1 MNEARGV
8 EAQRIKRWPFLVA
21 DLLLILVAVI
31 TYAHGQHW
39 PFGPTVGLAPWTGW
53 VLTVCVFLGAAFS
66 VMPYLLE
73 HRQWAKMAQ
82 IDRVQ
87 TAMQQVRNIEQA
99 ARQIHS
105 ATASWQAVQDDASK
119 AVAAAKETQEQMTAE
134 VRSFQDFL
142 QRANDSER
150 THLRLEV
157 DKLRRAEGEWLQVL
171 VRVLDHVWALYQAAV
186 KSGKINLVEQLS
198 HFQRACRD
206 AAQRVGLVPFTAH
219 NGDSLDPELH
229 QLANPD
235 DQQRTQVPI
244 AETVA
249 TGYRYQGQIVR
260 KAVVL
265 LLPPEPAEKSPA
277 LPAAEAFPESEA
289 EPQPW
294 PPSGPE
300 PEPRPEPQP
309 WPSPEPEP
317 EPQPW
322 PPPGPEPE
330 PRPEPQPWPS
340 PAPEPEP
347 EPQPEPW
354 PEPTADDTP
363 ARRLEAESSG
373 EWREANDAQEGVVG
387 VESEP
392 GEPAGPDERPVS
404 VAAEGATAA
413 REEKTDAEKERPM
426 EMEFWPR
433 ERGSEVA
440 GAPAPEERDAGRE
453 PQDRRGD

>member
-171 VRVLDHVWALYQAAV
+171 VRVLDHVWALYQASV

-219 NGDSLDPELH
+219 NGDTLDSELH
-229 QLANPD
+229 QLANPE
-235 DQQRTQVPI
+235 DQQRTDVPI

-265 LLPPEPAEKSPA
+265 LLPPETVETSTTPSMTP
-277 LPAAEAFPESEA
+277 SA
-289 EPQPW
+289 EP
-294 PPSGPE
+294 
-300 PEPRPEPQP
+300 
-309 WPSPEPEP
+309 
-317 EPQPW
+317 
-322 PPPGPEPE
+322 
-330 PRPEPQPWPS
+330 
-340 PAPEPEP
+340 AP

-354 PEPTADDTP
+354 PTPTQEPEPQPEPEPWASP
-363 ARRLEAESSG
+363 APEEGPDRPLEGSSG
-373 EWREANDAQEGVVG
+373 EWPEATDTQEGVAG
-387 VESEP
+387 DESEP
-392 GEPAGPDERPVS
+392 VEPAEPDVAPTAVAADEAAVEQEEGTDVERERPL
-404 VAAEGATAA
+404 
-413 REEKTDAEKERPM
+413 

-433 ERGSEVA
+433 ADGSKTA
-440 GAPAPEERDAGRE
+440 AAPAPEEGDSAE
-453 PQDRRGD
+453 DPSKRRG